1 MAASGGLRLA
11 GRRSVGGALRGA
23 TGSGLVT
30 SGPLCRVSVTLV
42 VLVVLFPSAAVAAA
56 VGGQPDGGSSAV
68 AAAGGFSDVG
78 EDGFHSEAIGSLA
91 VRGVFEGTECAPG
104 KFCPTDPVE
113 RWVMA
118 VWLVRILDGADPAA
132 LDSSRF
138 ADVDASEWWAPYVE
152 RLADLAVTKGCSTEP
167 ARFCPGETVTRA
179 QMASFLVRAFGL
191 PGGRSGR
198 FSDTGGV
205 HEPDID
211 ALAAAGVTAGC
222 ATSPRRYCP
231 DRDTSRAEMATFLTR
246 ALAVD
251 PRPEHVVR
259 VLYAVPAD
267 REFRSADR
275 GVIRRAVEHVQSWYH
290 HQLGGMTFSLHDPI
304 VEDCRMSRPEDF
316 YARGDAWQK
325 VVEGVQH
332 CASAGSWPAGGTYDN
347 PRSTTTWVIYAD
359 VEEACDEYHRLG
371 EAGHE
376 LGRGGW
382 GLTIMGRQEGVFDSG
397 PYRYCGEGPYW
408 RSRGGVIGGIAHEL
422 THALGVIDHPPG
434 CDEGL
439 PSCDYPALMSVGYTA
454 YPDTY
459 LRDDEK
465 AILRGSP
472 FITRRPVPLPPLV
485 DIPSAIRGVIVDP
498 DGRPVDGVGLWAW
511 QIHNTENSRFGR
523 TGSDGTFVIRVPDGP
538 FRLDVYAAPE
548 GTCAGYYDGESITAN
563 RQEAVMVTVEG
574 TDVEGITIRLPAP
587 PEDLPTIQC

>member
-1 MAASGGLRLA
+1 M
-11 GRRSVGGALRGA
+11 V
-23 TGSGLVT
+23 
-30 SGPLCRVSVTLV
+30 
-42 VLVVLFPSAAVAAA
+42 
-56 VGGQPDGGSSAV
+56 
-68 AAAGGFSDVG
+68 AAGGFSDMPEGGV
-78 EDGFHSEAIGSLA
+78 HSEAVDSLA
-91 VRGVFEGTECAPG
+91 AMGVFEGTECAPG
-104 KFCPTDPVE
+104 EFCPTDAVE

-132 LDSSRF
+132 VGSSRF

-152 RLADLAVTKGCSTEP
+152 RLADLGVTAGCATGP

-198 FSDTGGV
+198 FTDTGGV

-267 REFRSADR
+267 REVDSDSRDA
-275 GVIRRAVEHVQSWYH
+275 IRRAVEHVQSWYH
-290 HQLGGMTFSLHDPI
+290 QELGGMTFSLHDPI
-304 VEDCRMSRPEDF
+304 VEDCRLSRSEGF
-316 YARGDAWQK
+316 YASGDAWEK
-325 VVEGVQH
+325 VVEGVQD
-332 CASAGSWPAGGTYDN
+332 CAPVGHWPGRTHEAPG
-347 PRSTTTWVIYAD
+347 STTTWVIYPD

-382 GLTIMGRQEGVFDSG
+382 GLTILSRDDVEGVTDPGGEYYF
-397 PYRYCGEGPYW
+397 CGEGPYGNHLGRW
-408 RSRGGVIGGIAHEL
+408 IGGLAHEL
-422 THALGVIDHPPG
+422 THALGVTDHPPG

-439 PSCDYPALMSVGYTA
+439 PSCDYPALMANGYTA

-472 FITRRPVPLPPLV
+472 FITRLPAPLPPLV
-485 DIPSAIRGVIVDP
+485 GIPSAIRGVIVDP
-498 DGRPVDGVGLWAW
+498 DGRPVEGVGLWAW
-511 QIHNTENSRFGR
+511 QIHNTDNSRWGVS
-523 TGSDGTFVIRVPDGP
+523 GSGGTFVIRVADGP
-538 FRLDVYAAPE
+538 YRLDVYAAS
-548 GTCAGYYDGESITAN
+548 GGACAGYYDGEGITTN
-563 RQEAVMVTVEG
+563 HQEALMVTVEG
-574 TDVEGITIRLPAP
+574 TDIEGITIRLPAP
-587 PEDLPTIQC
+587 PENVPPVQC